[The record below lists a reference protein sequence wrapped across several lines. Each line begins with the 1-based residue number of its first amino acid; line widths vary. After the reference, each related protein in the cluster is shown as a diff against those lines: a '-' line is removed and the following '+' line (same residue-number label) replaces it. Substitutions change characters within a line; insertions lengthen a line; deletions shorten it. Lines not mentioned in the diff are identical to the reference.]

1 MIQRMSYML
10 RLTGIV
16 LFSAALAAAEVQS
29 GVVRSGGQPIPG
41 AAVIGQCGTDR
52 IETVTDGDGH
62 FEMGGLPSTPCQ
74 FTIAMFGFE
83 PGEQQ
88 VKASSSPLTF
98 DLKLQ
103 ARATVPVIS
112 PSKERVAEQAPVA
125 STAKPAEQTAAPSP
139 AEPVLAARAAVGK
152 AGEVRTP
159 TGPGA
164 GSKTVR
170 MLRMRKARQASPI
183 SVFKA

>member
-41 AAVIGQCGTDR
+41 AAVIAQCGTDR

-62 FEMGGLPSTPCQ
+62 FEMGGLPSTQCK

-83 PGEQQ
+83 PGAQE
-88 VKASSSPLTF
+88 VKASSSLLTF

-103 ARATVPVIS
+103 ARATVPVIA
-112 PSKERVAEQAPVA
+112 PPKEQAAVA
-125 STAKPAEQTAAPSP
+125 SSAKPAEQPPASAQAKPS
-139 AEPVLAARAAVGK
+139 
-152 AGEVRTP
+152 
-159 TGPGA
+159 
-164 GSKTVR
+164 
-170 MLRMRKARQASPI
+170 Q
-183 SVFKA
+183 